1 MLNFWTKTKRLM
13 SKFKIE
19 AGYAISVLHVYKGS
33 YYKAEQHF
41 INKNKEN

>member
-1 MLNFWTKTKRLM
+1 MLSFWTKVRRLC

-19 AGYAISVLHVYKGS
+19 AGYALSVLHVYKGS

-41 INKNKEN
+41 INKNKEM

>member
-1 MLNFWTKTKRLM
+1 MLSFWTKVRRLC

-19 AGYAISVLHVYKGS
+19 AGYALSVLHVYKGS